1 MFVFYPI
8 GQINFFKDC
17 KIRMYATVFHG
28 RRVNG
33 TTNSAYLS
41 VIVDDSVVYFS
52 SAITNMV
59 GSIVLVEEYDI
70 KSGSNM

>member
-1 MFVFYPI
+1 
-8 GQINFFKDC
+8 
-17 KIRMYATVFHG
+17 MYATVFHG